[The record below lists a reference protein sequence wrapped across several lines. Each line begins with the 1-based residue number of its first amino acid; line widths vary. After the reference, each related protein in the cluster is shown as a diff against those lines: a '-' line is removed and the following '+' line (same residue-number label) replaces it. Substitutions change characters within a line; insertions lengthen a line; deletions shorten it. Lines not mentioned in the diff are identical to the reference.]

1 MQVIINIGNNMIK
14 INIRTI
20 ANEQRNKEERNV
32 NTNLVFVFQ
41 LNRKN

>member
-32 NTNLVFVFQ
+32 NTSLVFDFQ
-41 LNRKN
+41 QNRKN

>member
-20 ANEQRNKEERNV
+20 ANEQRNKEEKNV